1 MMPKI
6 RMPDFRLM
14 RGFFLHLALLYR
26 HGMRMRESL
35 FYKEKYAPYRIN
47 PIIRFY
53 LDKVV
58 YYCRKMPTAIY
69 DASYITFRRRAGVL
83 YGYKNNINTAAA
95 ANYNIVRTEQPTLQ
109 TGEIITTRRQGGCI
123 AAQDASGVAFNRQN
137 PGPCCGGV

>member
-1 MMPKI
+1 MPKT
-6 RMPDFRLM
+6 RMPGFRLM
-14 RGFFLHLALLYR
+14 RGFFLRLALLYR
-26 HGMRMRESL
+26 HGMRMRENL

-95 ANYNIVRTEQPTLQ
+95 TNYNIVRKEQPTLQ

>member
-1 MMPKI
+1 
-6 RMPDFRLM
+6 
-14 RGFFLHLALLYR
+14 
-26 HGMRMRESL
+26 
-35 FYKEKYAPYRIN
+35 
-47 PIIRFY
+47 
-53 LDKVV
+53 
-58 YYCRKMPTAIY
+58 MPTAIY